1 MMLVGSGVKLPKDWI
16 SEHASASVGQLTWPN
31 LSPGL
36 ISTTDALVKSTDLIR
51 PGVKLEITYTAQ

>member
-1 MMLVGSGVKLPKDWI
+1 
-16 SEHASASVGQLTWPN
+16 

-51 PGVKLEITYTAQ
+51 PGVKLPKDWISESQDNGGTASLTEQDKRRRRCRSNVN

>member
-1 MMLVGSGVKLPKDWI
+1 MLDR
-16 SEHASASVGQLTWPN
+16 

-51 PGVKLEITYTAQ
+51 PGVKLLASFKLDNGPGIL

>member
-1 MMLVGSGVKLPKDWI
+1 MQLKI
-16 SEHASASVGQLTWPN
+16 HAEPLLLAWPN

-36 ISTTDALVKSTDLIR
+36 ISTADALVKSTDLIR